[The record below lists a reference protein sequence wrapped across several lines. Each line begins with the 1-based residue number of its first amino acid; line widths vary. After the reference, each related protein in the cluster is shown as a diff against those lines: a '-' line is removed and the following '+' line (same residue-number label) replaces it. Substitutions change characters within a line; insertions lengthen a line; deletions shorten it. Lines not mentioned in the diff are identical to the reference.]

1 MAIKYVAYSWLG
13 QKLEGVLQVEREE
26 DARQALERDELIPY
40 RLAPVRR
47 RRSLVQLMP
56 SLFKPPPKELIEFT
70 RSMAALL
77 KSGIPLRDA
86 LSSYHAQT
94 RSLGVKEMLRRVIE
108 DIEGGDTFSDACSR
122 HPSVFPDFYVRLLRV
137 GEATGGV
144 VLTLERLLET
154 VEKRKA
160 VRDKV
165 KAALIYPAISLAVA
179 VVVGFILVSYAL
191 PSLVGLLKEYGG
203 ELPLATKLLISVSG
217 FFQSYR
223 LQIAAYA
230 LGGMA
235 VLVGYLRTRQ
245 GGRVRDRV
253 LLRVPVVGRVI
264 LHSNVFS
271 LTSTFSTLME
281 AGVAPVESLQ
291 LSREG
296 LSNVVLQE
304 RLAKVI
310 AEASAGTSLGRAFQ
324 MHWPSPPLLSQ
335 GVITGEGS
343 GNLPIALHA
352 LAEYYEQETSR
363 AVSGATEL
371 IQPAVILGVGGLV
384 GFVAVAVIAGIYS
397 TIGSVK

>member
-26 DARQALERDELIPY
+26 DARQALKRDELIPY

-70 RSMAALL
+70 RSLAALL

-86 LSSYHAQT
+86 LRSYQRQT
-94 RSLGVKEMLRRVIE
+94 RSLGVREMLRRVIE
-108 DIEGGDTFSDACSR
+108 DIEGGDTFSEACSR
-122 HPSVFPDFYVRLLRV
+122 HPAMFPDFYVRLLTV

-154 VEKRKA
+154 VERRKA
-160 VRDKV
+160 IRDKV
-165 KAALIYPAISLAVA
+165 KAALVYPAISFVVA
-179 VVVGFILVSYAL
+179 IVVGFILVTYSL
-191 PSLVGLLKEYGG
+191 PAMTKLLKEYGG
-203 ELPLATKLLISVSG
+203 ELPLATKLLISVSN
-217 FFQSYR
+217 FAQSYR

-230 LGGMA
+230 LGGTA
-235 VLVGYLRTRQ
+235 VLVGYVRTRH
-245 GGRVRDRV
+245 GARVRDRV
-253 LLRVPVVGRVI
+253 LLRVPVAGRVI

-271 LTSTFSTLME
+271 LTSTFSTLLE

-296 LSNVVLQE
+296 LNNVVLQE

-310 AEASAGTSLGRAFQ
+310 AEVSAGTSLGTAFQ
-324 MHWPSPPLLSQ
+324 LHWPSPPLLSQ
-335 GVITGEGS
+335 GVVTGELS
-343 GNLPIALHA
+343 GNLPTALQA
-352 LAEYYEQETSR
+352 LAEFYEQETSR

-371 IQPAVILGVGGLV
+371 IQPAVILLVGGMV

-397 TIGSVK
+397 TLGSVK